1 MIKAILFD
9 FNGVIIN
16 DEPIQMKAYQTVL
29 KGEGIDLTE
38 QDYYDSLGMDDRT
51 FVRAAYKRVGK
62 NLDDETL
69 ARIVDAKTAAHAKMI
84 EKDLP
89 IFPGV
94 ENFIKQMHF
103 HYELGI
109 VSMARRVEI
118 NDVLSRAGLND
129 YFMAIISAEDVTACK
144 PDTQCFDR
152 AFRRLDESAAKL
164 GEFPLVREQV
174 LVIEDSPPGVVGAKR
189 AGMKVLGVANTVSE
203 KELRAAGADV
213 VTKNLSDWIP
223 ETIELVFR

>member
-29 KGEGIDLTE
+29 KDESIDLTE
-38 QDYYDSLGMDDRT
+38 QEYYDSLGMDDRT
-51 FVRAAYKRVGK
+51 FVRAAYKRVNK
-62 NLDDETL
+62 NLDDDTL
-69 ARIVDAKTAAHAKMI
+69 ARIIDAKTAAHGRMI
-84 EKDLP
+84 EADLP
-89 IFPGV
+89 LFPGV
-94 ENFIKQMHF
+94 ENFIKMMHF

-109 VSMARRVEI
+109 VSMARRIEI

-144 PDTQCFDR
+144 PDTQCFDYG
-152 AFRRLDESAAKL
+152 FRRLDEAALKL

-189 AGMKVLGVANTVSE
+189 AGMKVLGVSNTVSE